1 MAVIQY
7 RVAELRR
14 FIMKVYIVLAVMCVM
29 FIVCGFNVRADVYG
43 YEHNCFYGIRLS
55 EVD

>member
-1 MAVIQY
+1 
-7 RVAELRR
+7 
-14 FIMKVYIVLAVMCVM
+14 MKVYIVLAVMCVM